1 MIALTGIKNYS
12 TFSPGIGGRIK
23 KRIDDFKVE
32 EISPDGKVCEIRA
45 FAGIEKKELEKQWPE
60 NSEEREHLVL
70 ELEKFNLDLNDAI
83 RRITRFLGV
92 SRKRIGFAGMKD
104 KRGITCQRISV
115 WTPDYGK
122 LKEFNSRYIDLRFG
136 SWADER
142 IDLGMLKGNKFEVTV
157 REIGLSEKDVRER
170 IEQCF
175 KEMKGGI
182 ANYFG
187 EQRFGGIRQI
197 THLVGKQLVER
208 DFEGAIMLYLTATSP
223 GEEESIKNARIQLAE
238 TKNFSEATKA
248 FPVKYRYERSMIHH
262 LCKYPKD
269 FVGAFKKLPKQLRYM
284 FTHAYQSYLFNKI
297 INKRIEAGIG
307 LKEIEGDILEG
318 GIPTAALFG
327 FESELASGKPGEIE
341 REALAEEGIELKEFQ
356 VKEFSEVS
364 SKGTRKQIA
373 LFPEKLEL
381 KAVEE
386 DEFTEGKLKAM
397 VSFYLG
403 KGNYATT
410 VLREIMKN

>member
-1 MIALTGIKNYS
+1 MEAEQQTNKS
-12 TFSPGIGGRIK
+12 T
-23 KRIDDFKVE
+23 
-32 EISPDGKVCEIRA
+32 
-45 FAGIEKKELEKQWPE
+45 
-60 NSEEREHLVL
+60 
-70 ELEKFNLDLNDAI
+70 
-83 RRITRFLGV
+83 
-92 SRKRIGFAGMKD
+92 
-104 KRGITCQRISV
+104 RISV
-115 WTPDYGK
+115 
-122 LKEFNSRYIDLRFG
+122 
-136 SWADER
+136 
-142 IDLGMLKGNKFEVTV
+142 
-157 REIGLSEKDVRER
+157 
-170 IEQCF
+170 
-175 KEMKGGI
+175 
-182 ANYFG
+182 
-187 EQRFGGIRQI
+187 
-197 THLVGKQLVER
+197 
-208 DFEGAIMLYLTATSP
+208 
-223 GEEESIKNARIQLAE
+223 
-238 TKNFSEATKA
+238 
-248 FPVKYRYERSMIHH
+248 
-262 LCKYPKD
+262 
-269 FVGAFKKLPKQLRYM
+269 KKLLEELR
-284 FTHAYQSYLFNKI
+284 ANREGNKI